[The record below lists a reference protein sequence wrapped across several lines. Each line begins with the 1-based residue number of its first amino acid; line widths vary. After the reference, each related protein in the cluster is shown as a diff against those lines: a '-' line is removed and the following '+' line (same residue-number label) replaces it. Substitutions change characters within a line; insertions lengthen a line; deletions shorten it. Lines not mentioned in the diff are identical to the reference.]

1 GVGGGG
7 GMVVAGLSR
16 LWRVGGGG
24 VGGGATTKIM
34 AAAASDGFRPMWHD
48 GVQKARL
55 GLTTL
60 SEVSRVAAAMDLD
73 VVAEDGPGG
82 TGGGADGRKGNTG
95 RRTAA

>member
-1 GVGGGG
+1 WGIS
-7 GMVVAGLSR
+7 AGF
-16 LWRVGGGG
+16 GGGG
-24 VGGGATTKIM
+24 VVGDTTKM
-34 AAAASDGFRPMWHD
+34 RAAAASVGVGRMWHV